1 MRDGIR
7 GRMTNT
13 VENPSA
19 GVPEPALPRAMPG
32 GTDSAVAGA
41 DGDHASLN
49 LAPAVRSMLSPLI
62 AALRWCT
69 VVLGTALAAPQA
81 TAGDVGLVM
90 ATSICLYLT
99 TWRTLRPLHLG
110 SEDRSQWVMGITDAA
125 LLGAAVGVNDALLS
139 PYIFCLAAAAAVAGF
154 GWGIRHGLA
163 ALGGGV
169 LAMAISSVISGGT
182 LGLDDETAW
191 IILLSMVI
199 IVGSVGLA
207 RHRLVG
213 PEVELSELA
222 GRIDALA
229 ETNELLHVLNRIAR
243 TLPSSLD
250 LQQVVETTR
259 IQLTQTFDPSVIG
272 LLTLSEVNQTWAPLI
287 ADGLAISPTVEK
299 AGIPEHLQ
307 TCLATDGPLLVADVS
322 KQGLGA
328 ASGSGIYTS
337 LRTRGKVVGLL
348 AVEHPEPGHYT
359 ERDAT
364 LLGGIAESLALTID
378 NARWFRRLRILGAEE
393 ERARIARDL
402 HDRLGQWLTYISF
415 ELERIKSHTEGDAA
429 ELEALHQD
437 VQRALDELRET
448 LRQMRTAVTDKHSL
462 SVVAGEL
469 LSRFQVRTGVITQF
483 TADEQGERFPV
494 AIENE
499 LLRIMQEALNNIDK
513 HANAT
518 SVQVSWRVTATEGR
532 LRLSD
537 DGDGFDESRGVR
549 ETAFGLVGM
558 RERAEVIDAQLVV
571 TSSPGA
577 GTTIDV
583 IVPRED

>member
-1 MRDGIR
+1 
-7 GRMTNT
+7 MTKT
-13 VENPSA
+13 VKNPSA
-19 GVPEPALPRAMPG
+19 EVRGSPVSQ
-32 GTDSAVAGA
+32 GTSADAVAALGQS
-41 DGDHASLN
+41 DVEHRSLN
-49 LAPAVRSMLSPLI
+49 VPPAVRSMLSPLI
-62 AALRWCT
+62 AALRWCA
-69 VVLGTALAAPQA
+69 VVLGTVLAAPDYA
-81 TAGDVGLVM
+81 DGDVGLVLT
-90 ATSICLYLT
+90 TSIALYLT
-99 TWRTLRPLHLG
+99 TWRTMRPLRLG
-110 SEDRSQWVMGITDAA
+110 SGDRSQWVMGITDAA
-125 LLGAAVGVNDALLS
+125 LLGAAIGVNDGLLS
-139 PYIFCLAAAAAVAGF
+139 PFAFTLAVAAAVAGF

-169 LAMAISSVISGGT
+169 FAMGISSVISRGE
-182 LGLDDETAW
+182 LGLTDETGW
-191 IILLSMVI
+191 IVLLSMVI
-199 IVGSVGLA
+199 IVGSVGLT
-207 RHRLVG
+207 RNRLVET
-213 PEVELSELA
+213 EVQRSELT

-229 ETNELLHVLNRIAR
+229 ETNDLLHVLNRIAR

-259 IQLTQTFDPSVIG
+259 AQLMETFEATVIG

-287 ADGLAISPTVEK
+287 AEGLAISPTVER
-299 AGIPEHLQ
+299 AGIPDHLQ
-307 TCLATDGPLLVADVS
+307 TCLNTDGPLLVADVS
-322 KQGLGA
+322 KRGLGA

-348 AVEHPEPGHYT
+348 AVEHPEPGFYT

-415 ELERIKSHTEGDAA
+415 ELERIRSNTDGDST

-448 LRQMRTAVTDKHSL
+448 LRQMRTTVTDSQPL
-462 SVVAGEL
+462 SGVATDL
-469 LSRFQVRTGVITQF
+469 IRRFQTRTGVDADF
-483 TADEQGERFPV
+483 SADEDGERFPV

-518 SVQVSWRVTATEGR
+518 KV
-532 LRLSD
+532 
-537 DGDGFDESRGVR
+537 
-549 ETAFGLVGM
+549 
-558 RERAEVIDAQLVV
+558 
-571 TSSPGA
+571 
-577 GTTIDV
+577 
-583 IVPRED
+583 